1 LQVVVKKRAR
11 SKQPDRIEKHAGAQ
25 LAAKPEA
32 KPIDALAMVH
42 VCRPLAP

>member
-1 LQVVVKKRAR
+1 VKKRTR